1 MTTAMVFP
9 GQGSQ
14 SQGMQDD
21 LAAAFPV
28 VAETYDEA
36 STVLGYDLWQLVHD
50 GPAEKL
56 GETVV
61 TQPAMFTAGV
71 AAWRAWKAAG
81 GADPD
86 MAAGHS
92 LGEYSALVCAG
103 AVSFRDAITLV
114 KRRAELMAGAV
125 PAGVGALAAV
135 LGLDDDIVIAACE
148 EAAGDE
154 VAEAVNFNAPG
165 QVVIAGHKTA
175 VDRAIALAQDRGA
188 KRAIPLPVSV
198 PVHSAL
204 MRPAGEA
211 LAEDLARAD
220 FGAPA
225 FPVIASSD
233 ARPYGDGDDIRQRL
247 SSQVYSPVQWVAT
260 VRAMLDIGATR
271 IVECGPGKVLA
282 GLTRRI
288 DRSVASGFID
298 SPDSLRKVLEG

>member
-1 MTTAMVFP
+1 MVFP

-21 LAAAFPV
+21 LAEAFPV
-28 VAETYDEA
+28 VTETYDEA
-36 STVLGYDLWQLVHD
+36 SSILGYNLWDLVHN

-71 AAWRAWKAAG
+71 AAWRAWQAAG
-81 GADPD
+81 GPDPD
-86 MAAGHS
+86 MASGHS

-103 AVSFRDAITLV
+103 AVAFPDAVALV

-125 PAGVGALAAV
+125 PAGIGALAAV
-135 LGLDDDIVIAACE
+135 LGLDDEVVIAVCA
-148 EAAGDE
+148 EAAGGE
-154 VAEAVNFNAPG
+154 VVEAVNFNSPG
-165 QVVIAGHKTA
+165 QVVIAGHRTA
-175 VDRAIALAQDRGA
+175 VDRAIALAQERGA

-204 MRPAGEA
+204 MRTAGEA
-211 LAEDLARAD
+211 LADDLARAD
-220 FGAPA
+220 FGRPA

-233 ARPYGDGDDIRQRL
+233 ARPYGDADDIRRRL

-260 VRAMLDIGATR
+260 VRAMLETGATR
-271 IVECGPGKVLA
+271 ILECGPGKVLA

-288 DRSVASGFID
+288 DRSVSSGFID
-298 SPDSLRKVLEG
+298 SPDSLRKALEG

>member
-1 MTTAMVFP
+1 MVFP

-21 LAAAFPV
+21 LAEAFPV
-28 VAETYDEA
+28 VTETYDEA
-36 STVLGYDLWQLVHD
+36 SSILGYNLWDLVHN

-71 AAWRAWKAAG
+71 AAWRAWQAAG
-81 GADPD
+81 GPDPD
-86 MAAGHS
+86 MASGHS

-103 AVSFRDAITLV
+103 AVAFPDAVALV

-125 PAGVGALAAV
+125 PAGIGALAAV
-135 LGLDDDIVIAACE
+135 LGLDDDVVIAVCA
-148 EAAGDE
+148 EAAGGE
-154 VAEAVNFNAPG
+154 VVEAVNFNSPG
-165 QVVIAGHKTA
+165 QVVIAGHRTA
-175 VDRAIALAQDRGA
+175 VDRAIVLAQERGA

-204 MRPAGEA
+204 MRTAGEA
-211 LAEDLARAD
+211 LADDLARAE
-220 FGAPA
+220 FRMPA

-233 ARPYGDGDDIRQRL
+233 ARPYGDADDIRRRL

-260 VRAMLDIGATR
+260 VRAMLEIGATR
-271 IVECGPGKVLA
+271 ILECGPGKVLA

-288 DRSVASGFID
+288 DRAVSSGFID
-298 SPDSLRKVLEG
+298 SPDSLQKALDG